1 MQRMSVGFSSLRK
14 FAFCT
19 QTYLKLCNINFENQ
33 FVLKRHKSF
42 LRRAHFRSFLLSK
55 LKSEYNQNLKYATS
69 SSDRK
74 GNSSSEKEPVSI
86 DSFGAWD
93 SNFELPLQME
103 ASIQHGKPIPRI
115 SASDV
120 GCKTSQGKRTYQEDR
135 YWVKDVNEHLL
146 CCAVFDGHGG
156 SECSEF
162 CASNIENIL
171 EKNLE
176 KSPDLESLLHNSILE
191 LNSSY
196 SKRTGSTCTICLLKD
211 SLNLVIGYVGDS
223 RALLCRRGAPRRLS
237 DDHCPSNITERRR
250 VEQSGGRVITD
261 NIGRHMV
268 NGMLSMSRSIGD
280 LHLKPYGVT
289 ALPDIRRTR
298 IKHGNDS
305 FILLTTDGINFVL
318 NDEEI
323 CKVINHAPDPQT
335 AASALTE
342 QALAMSSEDNLTAI
356 VIPLGSWGKFAKSAS
371 SMFYSFGIGRDLAK
385 SSRFG

>member
-1 MQRMSVGFSSLRK
+1 INQKNVCWLLFFKKICRLYSNFV
-14 FAFCT
+14 
-19 QTYLKLCNINFENQ
+19 KLCNINFENQ
-33 FVLKRHKSF
+33 FVFKRHKSF

-69 SSDRK
+69 SSD
-74 GNSSSEKEPVSI
+74 SEKERVSI

-115 SASDV
+115 RASDV

-135 YWVKDVNEHLL
+135 YWVKDVSENLL

-171 EKNLE
+171 EKNLD

-237 DDHCPSNITERRR
+237 DDHCPSNITER
-250 VEQSGGRVITD
+250 I
-261 NIGRHMV
+261 
-268 NGMLSMSRSIGD
+268 
-280 LHLKPYGVT
+280 
-289 ALPDIRRTR
+289 
-298 IKHGNDS
+298 
-305 FILLTTDGINFVL
+305 
-318 NDEEI
+318 
-323 CKVINHAPDPQT
+323 
-335 AASALTE
+335 
-342 QALAMSSEDNLTAI
+342 
-356 VIPLGSWGKFAKSAS
+356 
-371 SMFYSFGIGRDLAK
+371 
-385 SSRFG
+385 